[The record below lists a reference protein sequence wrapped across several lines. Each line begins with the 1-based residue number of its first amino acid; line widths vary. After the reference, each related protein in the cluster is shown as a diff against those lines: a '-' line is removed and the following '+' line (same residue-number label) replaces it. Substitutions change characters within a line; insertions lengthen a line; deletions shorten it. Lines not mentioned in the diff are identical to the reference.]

1 MYDKSYTLK
10 SLEGL
15 AANTYILAIVVA
27 LAFVG
32 ISILVSNAIAYQ
44 GGKKPKDA
52 TKRRIWF
59 WLLSP
64 MASASF
70 FLWNYLYV
78 LELVKG
84 TPAKSKFLAHN
95 ASATVVVLLLYII
108 VGFVLSKLMTKQKY
122 GTLFPKK

>member
-10 SLEGL
+10 TLSGL
-15 AANTYILAIVVA
+15 TANTYILAIVVA

-44 GGKKPKDA
+44 GGKSPKDA
-52 TKRRIWF
+52 KKRRVWF
-59 WLLSP
+59 WVLSP
-64 MASASF
+64 IASAVF
-70 FLWNYLYV
+70 FLWNYMYV

-84 TPAKSKFLAHN
+84 TPAKNKFMAHN
-95 ASATVVVLLLYII
+95 ASATVAVLLLYIL
-108 VGFVLSKLMTKQKY
+108 VGFVMSKLMTKRKY